1 MTSIMA
7 MWDYKLNKCVC
18 SDSGLPIPGDRAIL
32 NSGQLTVPRASAG
45 QESACNVGDTGDAGL
60 FLGSRRSPRGEN
72 DTHSSI
78 LA

>member
-1 MTSIMA
+1 M
-7 MWDYKLNKCVC
+7 CVC
-18 SDSGLPIPGDRAIL
+18 SDSGLPISGDRAIL

-45 QESACNVGDTGDAGL
+45 KESACNVGDTGDADL
-60 FLGSRRSPRGEN
+60 FLGFGRSPGGEN